1 MILLIKII
9 FLFDQKII
17 KIDMHMKC
25 KKISHKKLCL
35 LEILIKKIFLLNKVQ
50 L

>member
-17 KIDMHMKC
+17 KIDIHMKC
-25 KKISHKKLCL
+25 KKNLTKSYAY
-35 LEILIKKIFLLNKVQ
+35 
-50 L
+50 

>member
-17 KIDMHMKC
+17 KIDIHMKC
-25 KKISHKKLCL
+25 KKISHKKVMF
-35 LEILIKKIFLLNKVQ
+35 IRNINKKIFLLNKVQ